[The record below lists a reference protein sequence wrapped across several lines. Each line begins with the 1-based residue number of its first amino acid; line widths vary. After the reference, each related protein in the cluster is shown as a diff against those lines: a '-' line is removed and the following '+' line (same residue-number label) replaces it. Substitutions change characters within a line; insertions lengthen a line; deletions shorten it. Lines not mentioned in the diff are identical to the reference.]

1 MLRIIRLGMYGIVL
15 AIALAA
21 APAMQAQQSRGTP
34 AAPVPPR
41 ILTSQR
47 VFVSNAGMD
56 ASLIFNGVSGPDEP
70 YNQFYAAMKNWGRYE
85 LAADPS
91 DADLVFEIHYDSYD
105 QLQLSILDAKTHFTL
120 WHLMQ
125 LVGAAN
131 LKSTKERNFTQ
142 AMANLMDDLKKLTTQ
157 PSVPTSDK

>member
-1 MLRIIRLGMYGIVL
+1 
-15 AIALAA
+15 
-21 APAMQAQQSRGTP
+21 
-34 AAPVPPR
+34 
-41 ILTSQR
+41 

-157 PSVPTSDK
+157 PAVPTSDK